1 MKDGIIITMIIK
13 IIIVIINAM
22 IRADETK
29 IVAKVIK
36 FVVLSN
42 VVVDHQ
48 QNWMIPFFTV

>member
-48 QNWMIPFFTV
+48 RNWMILFFTV